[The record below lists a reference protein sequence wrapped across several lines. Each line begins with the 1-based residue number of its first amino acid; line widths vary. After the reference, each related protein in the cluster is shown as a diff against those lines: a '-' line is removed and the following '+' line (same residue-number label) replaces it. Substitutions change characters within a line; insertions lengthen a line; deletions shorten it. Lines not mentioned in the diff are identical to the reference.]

1 MIMFI
6 FPSKNY
12 GNPRENITDRHHAEV
27 NVVLDSKQPMTQ
39 NANFSKNIWLFI
51 FQNSNE
57 TSELSNIK
65 NHFINLKTLTLD
77 SQLYGASV
85 DEKTIKIYE
94 IYQKQFGM
102 NLVANEVKTFQTY
115 KISTKVRLDS
125 SCSS

>member
-1 MIMFI
+1 M
-6 FPSKNY
+6 
-12 GNPRENITDRHHAEV
+12 
-27 NVVLDSKQPMTQ
+27 VLDSKQPMTQ

-77 SQLYGASV
+77 SQLYAASV
-85 DEKTIKIYE
+85 HDKTIKIFE

>member
-27 NVVLDSKQPMTQ
+27 KVVLDSKQPMTQ

-77 SQLYGASV
+77 SQLLQTSTFKFLL
-85 DEKTIKIYE
+85 KTRKN
-94 IYQKQFGM
+94 KG
-102 NLVANEVKTFQTY
+102 
-115 KISTKVRLDS
+115 
-125 SCSS
+125 